1 MATNR
6 FMKKDS
12 IIKRV
17 VLLPALVLSV
27 GFIGCKKNFL
37 DRQPLGTY
45 TSTDIA
51 AGSYDS
57 QVFGVYSALR
67 AEGVSGVKYIA
78 VHSIRSDDADKGSS
92 VNDAVDAE
100 NFFDNFQY
108 TKDFW
113 LLNDYWG
120 DHYKLIGLANNVI
133 SDIDSAKATDAP
145 TLTNRAEAKFLRA
158 YAYFDLVRA
167 FGEVP
172 KINFKVTNAAQA
184 NVPKSPVAEIYAL
197 IDADLQDAATYLPL
211 SWEAKYAGRL
221 TKGAA
226 NALQAKAYL
235 YRQNWA
241 GALAAAKMVINSG
254 QYNLNTP
261 YNKIFTEEGEN
272 SSGSIFEI
280 QAVKTQ
286 TQDFGLQYGTV
297 QGVRGAGAMDL
308 GWGWNTPNQN
318 LASAYETGDPRKD
331 ATLLYSGQVN
341 TPYGELIPAAT
352 ADVPRPYWNKKVY
365 TNPAVRNANNDKQ
378 GRGVNMRVLRYA
390 DVLLMAA
397 EAANELG
404 GVQNTT
410 DALAYLEMVR
420 ARARA
425 GNNSVLPK
433 ITTTDQALL
442 RDAIRKERR
451 IELAMEGD
459 RFFDLVRWGIAKQ
472 VFTAQGKNYQDK
484 NRYLPIP
491 QPEIDKSAGVLK
503 QNPEY

>member
-1 MATNR
+1 
-6 FMKKDS
+6 MKNS
-12 IIKRV
+12 TIIKWS
-17 VLLPALVLSV
+17 LFLPALILSV
-27 GFIGCKKNFL
+27 GFMGCKKNFL

-45 TSTDIA
+45 TSSDIA
-51 AGSYDS
+51 AGSFDS
-57 QVFGVYSALR
+57 QIFGVYAALR
-67 AEGVSGVKYIA
+67 AEGISGVKFVA
-78 VHSIRSDDADKGSS
+78 VHGIRSDDADKGSS
-92 VNDAVDAE
+92 INDGVDAE

-108 TKDFW
+108 VKDFW

-133 SDIDSAKATDAP
+133 TDIDSVKATDPP
-145 TLTNRAEAKFLRA
+145 TLINRAEAKFLRA

-167 FGEVP
+167 YGEVP
-172 KINFKVTNAAQA
+172 KINFKVKAASQA
-184 NVPKSPVAEIYAL
+184 NIPKSSVPEIYAL

-211 SWEAKYAGRL
+211 SWESKYVGRI

-241 GALAAAKMVINSG
+241 GALGAAKMVISSG

-261 YNKIFTEEGEN
+261 YSQIFTESGEN

-280 QAVKTQ
+280 QALKTP
-286 TQDFGLQYGTV
+286 TQDFGIQYATV

-308 GWGWNTPNQN
+308 GWGWNTPTQN
-318 LASAYETGDPRKD
+318 LANAFEAGDPRKN
-331 ATLLYSGQVN
+331 ATLLYAGQVN
-341 TPYGELIPAAT
+341 TPYNELIPPAT

-365 TNPAVRNANNDKQ
+365 TNPAVRSATDDKQ
-378 GRGVNMRVLRYA
+378 GRGVNLRVIRYA

-404 GVQNTT
+404 GPQNTA

-420 ARARA
+420 ARARS
-425 GNNSVLPK
+425 GNNAVLPK
-433 ITTTDQALL
+433 ITTTDQTLL

-451 IELAMEGD
+451 VELGMEND
-459 RFFDLVRWGIAKQ
+459 RFYDLVRWGIAKQ
-472 VFTAQGKNYQDK
+472 TFAALGKNYQDK

-491 QPEIDKSAGVLK
+491 QPEIDKSGGVLK
-503 QNPEY
+503 QNPDY